1 MEFAETHRLG
11 SHFRHLGLIPYDDVV
26 ALIGAAD
33 YLLNPS
39 HFEGWSTTVEE
50 TKSLGTPMLL
60 SDIPL
65 HREQAP
71 ESLFFAPDSAEALA
85 QRLLEAGQRPRLACD
100 SVAVLQGRQQMRR
113 RDYAAALLA
122 LFENVRGIT
131 Q

>member
-1 MEFAETHRLG
+1 MVRQPISSAGR
-11 SHFRHLGLIPYDDVV
+11 
-26 ALIGAAD
+26 
-33 YLLNPS
+33 
-39 HFEGWSTTVEE
+39 
-50 TKSLGTPMLL
+50 LL

-85 QRLLEAGQRPRLACD
+85 QRLLEAGQRPRLPRD

-113 RDYAAALLA
+113 RDYAAALLT

-131 Q
+131 PWPSGSSVLS